1 MDLCPLPAL
10 LPPPGEDLH
19 EVPDVGR
26 DVALQH
32 GHVAPL
38 HEDVVDDHPVV
49 RHDHWNTA
57 GFVCLIKG
65 LD

>member
-49 RHDHWNTA
+49 GHDH
-57 GFVCLIKG
+57 
-65 LD
+65 